1 MSHVAS
7 VVLDF
12 GHYVSHFMHMDSPSP
27 EKCEIVIVG
36 AGLAGYA
43 AALALAGTGAEIV
56 VLDRATDSSG
66 GAAHPDPRTTA
77 LSPSSFK
84 MLTCLDVLSA
94 CQEVPTPIAAMRIT
108 EASSVPK
115 WPGGLLN
122 FENANDGDALAY
134 MVRNRDLLGA
144 FAEVSKDISNISI
157 RKGQTVT
164 DMEQTPN
171 GMQLTVNDHQM
182 ICDLVI
188 ACDGR
193 QSLVRDF
200 LGTRIIKRDYHRA
213 ALVAD
218 FSHSLPHDNLARQ
231 IFRTNG
237 PMACLP
243 LGKSPNGQHVSS
255 LVWVEKTKT
264 AKSLSSLS
272 QERFS
277 YALSEQLDGAL
288 GDIKVS
294 DTPHF
299 FPLSL
304 MLAENYA
311 APHAVLLGD
320 AAHVIHPLAG
330 QGYNLTLRDAA
341 MLAEHVFDAK
351 MVGLKACDL
360 SVTEGYQLSRRVDVF
375 AMAGLTDGLNNLFGT
390 SFPPLSW
397 LRHAGL
403 ALVNNALPN
412 QAKHMGQ
419 RYADRGTSPLPSL
432 LRGRRLTG

>member
-320 AAHVIHPLAG
+320 AAHHNARPLVFGGAVRMEG
-330 QGYNLTLRDAA
+330 QIAVFQSSVPGYTGTACYRC
-341 MLAEHVFDAK
+341 VFPTMPDAK
-351 MVGLKACDL
+351 QAPGCLEAGILGPVTGLVGSLQALETIKLCL
-360 SVTEGYQLSRRVDVF
+360 HQGSS
-375 AMAGLTDGLNNLFGT
+375 LTG
-390 SFPPLSW
+390 
-397 LRHAGL
+397 
-403 ALVNNALPN
+403 
-412 QAKHMGQ
+412 
-419 RYADRGTSPLPSL
+419 SL
-432 LRGRRLTG
+432 LLIEVGHTEFMKIATSARQDCSCCGSNSAPD